1 MPQDTQQDSSD
12 IERIARICHEVNR
25 VYCLGLG
32 DTSQPVWDEAPDW
45 QKASAITGVRFH
57 QQNPDAP
64 ASASHESWMA
74 QKEREGWVYGKVK
87 DPGAKQHPCMVPF
100 DELPPEQQFKDVL
113 FTTIV
118 KAAMGYSI

>member
-1 MPQDTQQDSSD
+1 MQEDMQQDSSD

-32 DTSQPVWDEAPDW
+32 DTSQPPWDEAPEW
-45 QKASAITGVRFH
+45 QKSSAIEGVRFH
-57 QQNPDAP
+57 QKNPDAP

-74 QKEREGWVYGKVK
+74 QKERDGWVYGPEKNPEK
-87 DPGAKQHPCMVPF
+87 KQHPCMVAF

-113 FTTIV
+113 FATIV
-118 KAAMGYSI
+118 KASMGHSI